1 MLEINKY
8 SFEGTSKEELF
19 CKKKG
24 IDGIKTLIVSDNECL
39 DKVFRRFHEITD
51 NKFNTAD
58 QYYQIGT
65 YSLRTK
71 YEFDFY
77 ITESDYLK
85 SITYSKLD
93 NIFMIKIM
101 PVRSIN
107 YRELISI
114 IARKCKKKKK

>member
-1 MLEINKY
+1 MNKY
-8 SFEGTSKEELF
+8 LFEGTSKEELF

-24 IDGIKTLIVSDNECL
+24 ICDIKTLIVSNNECFT
-39 DKVFRRFHEITD
+39 KIFRRFHEITD
-51 NKFNTAD
+51 NKFNTVD

-101 PVRSIN
+101 PVKSISYKELRSI
-107 YRELISI
+107 ID
-114 IARKCKKKKK
+114 RKCKNRKK